1 MDSVQV
7 PGPALPLVA
16 AVRLLSRLIPWN
28 PELRPKLMDA
38 VLYLNHPRQADQEPS
53 VGRKTTAITCLGP
66 QRRLPA
72 AGVHGDQPAT
82 YDSRPRR
89 SLTQWLESRRLYDWL
104 VAAYQNSS
112 WSAREIEPFIAK
124 HRIDM
129 SEFKP
134 QIFRSLPTFSAVNFG
149 LNSPS
154 FRLLRSRWERSPRRA
169 TLPGG
174 AYTGSRSSR

>member
-1 MDSVQV
+1 MLGGK
-7 PGPALPLVA
+7 PLPLPVWD
-16 AVRLLSRLIPWN
+16 RRDGWLLQ
-28 PELRPKLMDA
+28 EFMD
-38 VLYLNHPRQADQEPS
+38 
-53 VGRKTTAITCLGP
+53 
-66 QRRLPA
+66 
-72 AGVHGDQPAT
+72 DQPAT

-89 SLTQWLESRRLYDWL
+89 SLTQWLASRRLYDWL

-134 QIFRSLPTFSAVNFG
+134 QYSGLSPTFSGVNFG
-149 LNSPS
+149 LERAS
-154 FRLLRSRWERSPRRA
+154 FRLLRSRWERSPKRA

-174 AYTGSRSSR
+174 AYTGSKNSR